1 MSVCLLSM
9 LIYTNENLG
18 RVRVYLTS
26 RPIFSVM
33 IALKFIKVY
42 IFFSLCYKN
51 SAAVLQLVIN

>member
-1 MSVCLLSM
+1 MPVCLLSM

-33 IALKFIKVY
+33 IALKLIKAYLFLV
-42 IFFSLCYKN
+42 F
-51 SAAVLQLVIN
+51 VLRIVQQYCSW